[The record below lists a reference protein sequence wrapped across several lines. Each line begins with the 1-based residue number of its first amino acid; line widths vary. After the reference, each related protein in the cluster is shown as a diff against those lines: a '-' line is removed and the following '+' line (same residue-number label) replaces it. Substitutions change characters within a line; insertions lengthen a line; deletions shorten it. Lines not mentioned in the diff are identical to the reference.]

1 MYLKY
6 FIKKI
11 VRERIVGKQDLAE
24 IFEKANSKFLTNLK
38 NEKHEKQ
45 FIFPEIYMEKS
56 EGISITYKE
65 GIYKDLSPGYEKN
78 HNISQTFYDQKPYIV
93 RRWKE
98 MQSLFSSLQG

>member
-45 FIFPEIYMEKS
+45 FIFPEIYM
-56 EGISITYKE
+56 
-65 GIYKDLSPGYEKN
+65 
-78 HNISQTFYDQKPYIV
+78 
-93 RRWKE
+93 
-98 MQSLFSSLQG
+98 